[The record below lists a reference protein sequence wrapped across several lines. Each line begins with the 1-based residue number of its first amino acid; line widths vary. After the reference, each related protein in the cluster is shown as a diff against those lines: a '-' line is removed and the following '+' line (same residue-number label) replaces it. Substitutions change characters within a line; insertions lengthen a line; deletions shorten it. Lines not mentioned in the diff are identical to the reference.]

1 MRWVDAHR
9 EAMVAAADTHEELE
23 LDTFE
28 RIDVFDALP
37 RLGLKLMF
45 RPLQGCAAL
54 YLPAALGG
62 RPGAI
67 VHAGHPL
74 ATQRYSA
81 GHEGGHHV
89 FDHGGQIDRDT
100 EPRLTGRELGPF
112 EKLAEAF
119 AAWFLM
125 PPEAAETAMGR
136 LGLAAIVTP
145 VDAYALSLRLGTSY
159 QATCVHLP
167 SLKLLKGP
175 VADEWMKARLRD
187 VKQELSDDPPPGG
200 WRNDVWAVTAADA
213 AAVLV
218 VRAGDRLLF
227 DRAGAT
233 VAELPAGAT
242 CTVLAGRTLLEPPRL
257 CVDLRDGVDAGPA
270 MITLQDAGE
279 TVTFSLAVERPRL
292 GRFVPAAA
300 VAR

>member
-9 EAMVAAADTHEELE
+9 EAMVAAADAHEELE

-28 RIDVFDALP
+28 RIDVFDALT
-37 RLGLKLMF
+37 RMGLKLMF

-89 FDHGGQIDRDT
+89 FDHGGQIDRDS
-100 EPRLTGRELGPF
+100 EPRLTGRELGPL

-136 LGLAAIVTP
+136 LGLEAIATP
-145 VDAYALSLRLGTSY
+145 ADAYALSLRLGTSY
-159 QATCVHLP
+159 EAMCVHLP
-167 SLKLLKGP
+167 SLRLVKEP
-175 VADEWMKARLRD
+175 VASEWMKVPLRD
-187 VKQELSDDPPPGG
+187 VKQELSDEPPPGG
-200 WRNDVWAVTAADA
+200 WRNDVWAVNAGDA
-213 AAVLV
+213 SAVLV
-218 VRAGDRLLF
+218 VRAGDRLLL
-227 DRAGAT
+227 DCPGAT
-233 VAELPAGAT
+233 VTESPPGAT
-242 CTVLAGRTLLEPPRL
+242 CSVLAGRTLLEAPRL
-257 CVDLRDGVDAGPA
+257 CVDLSDGVDAGPGA
-270 MITLQDAGE
+270 ITVVDAGE
-279 TVTFSLAVERPRL
+279 ALTFSLVVERPRL
-292 GRFVPAAA
+292 GRFVPAAP
-300 VAR
+300 VVR